1 MKTIRLVA
9 IVAAIVA
16 VLTWILGWW
25 SVPLVAA
32 VAGAVL
38 WTRRG
43 IAWLIAFAAGI
54 AWSALILV
62 DGVGERFGALARVV
76 GGTLRVPAGA
86 LLAVTLLFAA
96 LLAWSAATI
105 GAEIGRITRRGA
117 E

>member
-1 MKTIRLVA
+1 MKTIRLLV

-16 VLTWILGWW
+16 VLTWIVGWW

-54 AWSALILV
+54 AWSLLILV
-62 DGVGERFGALARVV
+62 DGVGQRFGALARIV
-76 GGTLRVPAGA
+76 GGVLQVPAAA

-105 GAEIGRITRRGA
+105 GAEIGRMTRRSA